1 MTTIEAPLSD
11 QVLTPS
17 EAAEL
22 LEISEPELLAA
33 AARRAIPGVCLGGV
47 WRFSLAKIT
56 RQRNMGL
63 QVHALA
69 AAHL

>member
-1 MTTIEAPLSD
+1 MRTSRQLDDQPL
-11 QVLTPS
+11 LPS
-17 EAAEL
+17 EAATL
-22 LEISEPELLAA
+22 LGITEQRLLVEAS
-33 AARRAIPGVCLGGV
+33 RGVVPGVCLGGV

-56 RQRNMGL
+56 QHRNTGL